1 MCAAIILIIIAII
14 VILILRSLGVFN
26 KPANCEHCGKE
37 LKGTEQVY
45 VGPGAFRFILCGN
58 CYSKINIA
66 IEYYAKRN
74 WRYSDYVDYLNWEEE
89 THEERDKF
97 NSSYS
102 YPIKKSKHSRIDVDI
117 ENGLFRYNA
126 VDDIG
131 IVFRFSDI
139 AEGNIDFEPS
149 EIKDGIINTKVKGD
163 EYIEFTMNRP
173 CFSNHAIL
181 RKDVACV
188 AKPEKLFSSKYNY
201 YMADEFVD
209 FIRTFSICFH
219 MAHQQMEQ
227 NTEDITEIEKAL
239 ALFMFDSMDEVTE
252 DNLRKQ
258 RNILIKAFHPDN
270 NESNESYSQKIN
282 AAYELLQNII
292 RG

>member
-1 MCAAIILIIIAII
+1 
-14 VILILRSLGVFN
+14 
-26 KPANCEHCGKE
+26 
-37 LKGTEQVY
+37 
-45 VGPGAFRFILCGN
+45 
-58 CYSKINIA
+58 
-66 IEYYAKRN
+66 
-74 WRYSDYVDYLNWEEE
+74 
-89 THEERDKF
+89 
-97 NSSYS
+97 
-102 YPIKKSKHSRIDVDI
+102 
-117 ENGLFRYNA
+117 
-126 VDDIG
+126 
-131 IVFRFSDI
+131 
-139 AEGNIDFEPS
+139 
-149 EIKDGIINTKVKGD
+149 
-163 EYIEFTMNRP
+163 MNRP